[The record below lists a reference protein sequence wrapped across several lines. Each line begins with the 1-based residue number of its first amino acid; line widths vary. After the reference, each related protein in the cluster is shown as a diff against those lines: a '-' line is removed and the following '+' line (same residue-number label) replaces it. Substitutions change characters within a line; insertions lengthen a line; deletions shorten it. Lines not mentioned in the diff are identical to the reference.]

1 MLVAGNYVPTKF
13 QLYGMEE
20 VKTIESVEV
29 PLVGEEKGCDA

>member
-13 QLYGMEE
+13 LLYGMEE